1 MTTRRRGGLGSGL
14 DALLPAASPETRG
27 NIREIP
33 IERVR
38 ANKHQ
43 PRSHFD
49 PAALDELASSI
60 REHGVIQPLVVS
72 EQSDGTFELIA
83 GERRWRASK
92 QAGLSTVPIIVREAA
107 PQQVLE
113 LALIENVQRADLNP
127 LEEARAYQTLSQEFG
142 LSDSEIARRLG
153 KNSREAIANT
163 RRLLQLVG
171 EAQEALLQGK
181 LSAGHGRALLM
192 IKDERLQRVALG
204 AVLERDLSVRAT
216 ERIAGMLEDNGGDVS
231 AALAALEPK
240 PARPERGERRA
251 PERRTERNS
260 SQRPSPDDLDLQ
272 RQLEQ
277 ALSTPVVVNRLDREV
292 RVTISFHT
300 DEKLQEFFDLLNR
313 A

>member
-14 DALLPAASPETRG
+14 DALLPAASSETRG

>member
-163 RRLLQLVG
+163 RRLLQLVS